1 MRTEAEKEQKS
12 WIQPISTSVTQG
24 DRDGKRYQIEQ
35 YGRILSLFA
44 NRVILSGSN
53 VEGAAMPTMNIS
65 LPESLKDYVEGQVK
79 SGEYSS
85 ASEFIRTLVRREQ
98 KDREREQL
106 EVRILEGL
114 SSGDVVEASPEIWG
128 QLLQRLRKRN
138 E

>member
-1 MRTEAEKEQKS
+1 
-12 WIQPISTSVTQG
+12 
-24 DRDGKRYQIEQ
+24 
-35 YGRILSLFA
+35 
-44 NRVILSGSN
+44 
-53 VEGAAMPTMNIS
+53 MPTMNIS
-65 LPESLKDYVEGQVK
+65 LPEGLKEFVESQVS

-98 KDREREQL
+98 KDREREEL

-114 SSGDVVEASPEIWG
+114 SSGDVVEASPEIWT